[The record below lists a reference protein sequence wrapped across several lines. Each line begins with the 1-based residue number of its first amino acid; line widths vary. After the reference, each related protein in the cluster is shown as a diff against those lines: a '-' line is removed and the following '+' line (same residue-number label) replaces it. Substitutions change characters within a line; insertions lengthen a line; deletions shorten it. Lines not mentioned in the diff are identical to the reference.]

1 MVERGPPVADVCPG
15 PIPFDDIVDASSAA
29 AATPML
35 ELIFLT
41 TVSLCASAGIVAL
54 PVTGRSRALS
64 EYREEGAASM
74 LGVGVRRRPPTKARP
89 GSAQVIMPPWRIGSA
104 AERNRCM
111 AIRDALTSGKECTT

>member
-41 TVSLCASAGIVAL
+41 TVSLCASAGIVVL
-54 PVTGRSRALS
+54 PVTGRSTALS
-64 EYREEGAASM
+64 GASRGRCGVDVGRRCSTTPADESPARFRASDHATVAHRF
-74 LGVGVRRRPPTKARP
+74 GGGTESVHG
-89 GSAQVIMPPWRIGSA
+89 
-104 AERNRCM
+104 
-111 AIRDALTSGKECTT
+111 D